1 MISQKKRKRSED
13 LTPEE
18 WSEDLT
24 FEKRLKYLS
33 PKKKHSPIWEQ
44 YHKKLSE
51 GVKIHGQYICNH
63 CGSEA
68 NYRNSTNRLH
78 VSFFFD

>member
-18 WSEDLT
+18 
-24 FEKRLKYLS
+24 RLKYLS
-33 PKKKHSPIWEQ
+33 LKKKHFPIWGQ
-44 YHKKLSE
+44 YYKKVSE
-51 GVKIHGQYICNH
+51 GVEIHGQYICNH

-68 NYRNSTNRLH
+68 NYQNSTNRLH
-78 VSFFFD
+78 VSFFF